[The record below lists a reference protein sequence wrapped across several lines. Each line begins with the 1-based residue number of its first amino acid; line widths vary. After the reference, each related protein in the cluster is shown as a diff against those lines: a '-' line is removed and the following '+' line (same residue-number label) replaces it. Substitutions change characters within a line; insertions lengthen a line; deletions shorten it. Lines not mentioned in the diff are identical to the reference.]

1 MKKIKLLSVLLS
13 FSLVFGGCGMS
24 NTAKGGL
31 IGAGSGAALGAIIG
45 QIAGHSG
52 KSTAIGAAIGTAVGA
67 GAGVIIGKKMDKA
80 AAEAAAIEQAKVEK
94 ITDANGLTAVK
105 VTFDGG
111 ILFATN
117 SSVLNSTS
125 KAALTKLANVLSED
139 RTMDIA
145 VYGHTD
151 NTGSL
156 AVNQKLSAE
165 RAGSVATYLR
175 NNGVATTQFK
185 YVLGKDFQEP
195 IASNETVEGR
205 AQNRRVEVYMYASEQ
220 MIKDASK

>member
-1 MKKIKLLSVLLS
+1 
-13 FSLVFGGCGMS
+13 MS

-117 SSVLNSTS
+117 SSVLNATS
-125 KAALTKLANVLSED
+125 KTALTKLAKVLSED

>member
-1 MKKIKLLSVLLS
+1 
-13 FSLVFGGCGMS
+13 MS

-125 KAALTKLANVLSED
+125 KVALTKLANVLSED

-165 RAGSVATYLR
+165 RAGSVATHLR
-175 NNGVATTQFK
+175 NNGVATSQFK
-185 YVLGKDFQEP
+185 YVLGKDYQEP
-195 IASNETVEGR
+195 IASNATAEGR

>member
-13 FSLVFGGCGMS
+13 FSLVFGGCQMS

-125 KAALTKLANVLSED
+125 KTALTKLAKVLSED

-156 AVNQKLSAE
+156 AVNQKLSAD

>member
-1 MKKIKLLSVLLS
+1 MKKVKFLSVLLS

-31 IGAGSGAALGAIIG
+31 IGAGSGAALGAIVG
-45 QIAGHSG
+45 QIAGHG
-52 KSTAIGAAIGTAVGA
+52 KGAAIGAAIGTAVGA

-80 AAEAAAIEQAKVEK
+80 AEKAKAIEDAKVQQ
-94 ITDANGLTAVK
+94 ITDANGLAAVK

-117 SSVLNSTS
+117 SSKLNTTS
-125 KAALTKLANVLSED
+125 KTSLTKLAKVLSED
-139 RTMDIA
+139 QTMDIA

-151 NTGSL
+151 NTGTL
-156 AVNQKLSAE
+156 AYNQKLSGD
-165 RAGSVATYLR
+165 RANSVASFLKS
-175 NNGVATTQFK
+175 NGVASSQFK
-185 YVLGKDFQEP
+185 YVAGKDYQEP

>member
-1 MKKIKLLSVLLS
+1 MNKVKFLSVLLG

-31 IGAGSGAALGAIIG
+31 IGAGSGAALGGIIG
-45 QIAGHSG
+45 QIAGHG
-52 KSTAIGAAIGTAVGA
+52 KGAVIGAAIGTAVGA
-67 GAGVIIGKKMDKA
+67 GAGVIIGKKMDNA
-80 AAEAAAIEQAKVEK
+80 AAKAAAIEQAKVQQ
-94 ITDANGLTAVK
+94 ITDANGLAAVK

-117 SSVLNSTS
+117 SSILNSTS
-125 KAALTKLANVLSED
+125 KTALAKLATVLAED
-139 RTMDIA
+139 KTMDIA

-175 NNGVATTQFK
+175 NCGVATTQFK
-185 YVLGKDFQEP
+185 YVAGKDYQEP

>member
-1 MKKIKLLSVLLS
+1 
-13 FSLVFGGCGMS
+13 MS
-24 NTAKGGL
+24 GTAKRN
-31 IGAGSGAALGAIIG
+31 ASKAHSAA
-45 QIAGHSG
+45 
-52 KSTAIGAAIGTAVGA
+52 AVSA
-67 GAGVIIGKKMDKA
+67 KA
-80 AAEAAAIEQAKVEK
+80 AKSHS
-94 ITDANGLTAVK
+94 LRLR
-105 VTFDGG
+105 FDGG

-117 SSVLNSTS
+117 SSVLNATS
-125 KAALTKLANVLSED
+125 KTALTKLAKVLSED

>member
-13 FSLVFGGCGMS
+13 FSLVFGGCQMS

-125 KAALTKLANVLSED
+125 KTALTKLAKVLSED

-156 AVNQKLSAE
+156 AVNQKLSAG

>member
-13 FSLVFGGCGMS
+13 FSLVFGGCQMS

-94 ITDANGLTAVK
+94 ITDANGLSAVK

-125 KAALTKLANVLSED
+125 KAALAKLANVLSED

-156 AVNQKLSAE
+156 AVNQKLSTE
-165 RAGSVATYLR
+165 RASSVATFLR
-175 NNGVATTQFK
+175 NYGVATTQFK

-220 MIKDASK
+220 MIKEASK